1 MSYSPA
7 FHIFLT
13 QATSASSDAELRAV
27 LIQARA
33 ELPAEEYEALVQ
45 VLRDVGLI
53 Y

>member
-13 QATSASSDAELRAV
+13 QATTANTAVELQAV
-27 LIQARA
+27 LLQAKA
-33 ELPAEEYEALVQ
+33 VLPAEEYEALVQ

-53 Y
+53 